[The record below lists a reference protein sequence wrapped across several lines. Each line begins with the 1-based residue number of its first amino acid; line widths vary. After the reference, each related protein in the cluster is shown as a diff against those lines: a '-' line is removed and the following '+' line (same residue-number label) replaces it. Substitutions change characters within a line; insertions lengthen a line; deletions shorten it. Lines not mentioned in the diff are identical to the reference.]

1 MDKQRKNQKPKNFRK
16 NMKTN
21 FIKTFGAGIAALAL
35 MLGLGTSAQASL
47 VIQQVSAPVYSDSW
61 GVDFIAQGVTFD
73 EITGTILGGG
83 STFEIS
89 PNTGLAPFP
98 YPPGWG
104 NTFNTSLVS
113 SIVGPA
119 TSQLLFTGTFTGLPT
134 DPPPVTV
141 EFSVYDNNALVGVTT
156 LFWNQS
162 GNSGLGEFDVVPE
175 PTTMIAGALLLLPFG
190 ASTLRIL
197 RNKQLA

>member
-1 MDKQRKNQKPKNFRK
+1 
-16 NMKTN
+16 MKTN
-21 FIKTFGAGIAALAL
+21 HIKTFGTGIAALAL

-61 GVDFIAQGVTFD
+61 SVGFIAQGVTFD

-83 STFEIS
+83 SSFEIS
-89 PNTGLAPFP
+89 PNTGLAPFQF
-98 YPPGWG
+98 PPPVPPNGLM
-104 NTFNTSLVS
+104 NTINTSLVS
-113 SIVGPA
+113 SIAGPA
-119 TSQLLFTGTFTGLPT
+119 TSGLLFIGTFTGSPNT
-134 DPPPVTV
+134 PPPVTV

-156 LFWNQS
+156 LAWN
-162 GNSGLGEFDVVPE
+162 GTEFDVVPE

-197 RNKQLA
+197 RKKQTA